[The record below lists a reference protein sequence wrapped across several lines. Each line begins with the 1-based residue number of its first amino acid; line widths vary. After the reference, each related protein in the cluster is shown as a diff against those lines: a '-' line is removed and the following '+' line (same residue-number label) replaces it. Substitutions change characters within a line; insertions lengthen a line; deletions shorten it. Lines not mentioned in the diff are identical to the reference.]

1 MGRARSRRRRGKTG
15 GAGSGGSGKGKGTG
29 GSRGRSSNNRGGQ
42 GKGGSGTG
50 GTGGSRGRSNNTRG
64 GQAKA
69 NRNQNMKANKAV
81 AKAKTVAK
89 VAGKLGKDFANDPK
103 GFPSRHLTGFIGEQP
118 ANATDLGS
126 RIGTSIANSPLAHKY
141 NQVDN
146 YVNPRHPRVLKRLQE
161 KTGRDYNTKIK
172 AGEINLSTKAL
183 ADFVGISDKDWYKN
197 NVPGFIRNARVNK
210 QLYGHPTV
218 KGWHSSQR
226 TGRGQGLKINKDIIK
241 ATLPIIEATKARQAQ
256 KDQQKAEEKALDK
269 QYKQDQAIYN
279 NNKKNMSVTISQS
292 TGGGSGPQ
300 QQSDSDWLNQ
310 QYLSK
315 FGRSADTKTKGG
327 ASYWLDQMA
336 KNPTTHSRDE
346 VARMLGASAEA
357 KSFAG
362 DGVVRPGGVR
372 RDQSVYSQGVAGQEY
387 AKHFQPGGALAGLN
401 SADTL
406 NQIAANTFKPMPEGS
421 ENEAGITAFPG
432 VDGGYFQFADQD
444 VVAQPTLPG
453 APKVPG
459 TDGWWSQ
466 FADADAFKKFLSEGQ
481 QPAKSDGM
489 GDFMKFMMLMNVMG
503 GGRGGGG
510 GYGGSQFG
518 YGGLNAGGV
527 QAAYDPMANL
537 QSMGTWFKDNFG
549 SGSGA
554 TTNTVNTGTA

>member
-161 KTGRDYNTKIK
+161 KTGRDYNTKVK
-172 AGEINLSTKAL
+172 AGEINLSTKAF
-183 ADFVGISDKDWYKN
+183 ADFVGISDKNWYKN
-197 NVPGFIRNARVNK
+197 KVPGFIRNARINK

-226 TGRGQGLKINKDIIK
+226 TGRGQGLKKDDLKIDQGPQAIK
-241 ATLPIIEATKARQAQ
+241 A
-256 KDQQKAEEKALDK
+256 QQKAEEKALDK
-269 QYKQDQAIYN
+269 QYKNDQAIYN
-279 NNKKNMSVTISQS
+279 NNKKNMSVTIGPS
-292 TGGGSGPQ
+292 TGSAVLGPQ
-300 QQSDSDWLNQ
+300 QQSDEEF
-310 QYLSK
+310 LSGAYNK
-315 FGRSADTKTKGG
+315 VFGRDFSKSKGG
-327 ASYWLDQMA
+327 GQYWLDQM
-336 KNPTTHSRDE
+336 KSNPTTHSRDE
-346 VARMLGASAEA
+346 VLRMLQGSDEGKKYAASGKVQIGGIDPT
-357 KSFAG
+357 KSISSQAGPGTWASHFA
-362 DGVVRPGGVR
+362 PGGVYEN
-372 RDQSVYSQGVAGQEY
+372 QNA
-387 AKHFQPGGALAGLN
+387 A
-401 SADTL
+401 SAAT
-406 NQIAANTFKPMPEGS
+406 QIAKDVGHTPSEAYFNTGVTDQTGADKTGTTIPKEVS
-421 ENEAGITAFPG
+421 E
-432 VDGGYFQFADQD
+432 
-444 VVAQPTLPG
+444 
-453 APKVPG
+453 
-459 TDGWWSQ
+459 GWWNQ
-466 FADADAFKKFLSEGQ
+466 FADADAFKKFLGEGQ
-481 QPAKSDGM
+481 QPAKQDGM
-489 GDFMKFMMLMNVMG
+489 GDFMKFMMLMNVM
-503 GGRGGGG
+503 RPGGGG
-510 GYGGSQFG
+510 GYGGGGSQFG
-518 YGGLNAGGV
+518 YGGLNPGGV
-527 QAAYDPMANL
+527 QAAYDPMKSL
-537 QSMGTWFKDNFG
+537 QGMGTWFKDNFG
-549 SGSGA
+549 SGGG
-554 TTNTVNTGTA
+554 TTTGTVNTN

>member
-15 GAGSGGSGKGKGTG
+15 GAGSGGSGSGKGTG

-161 KTGRDYNTKIK
+161 KTGRDYNTKVK
-172 AGEINLSTKAL
+172 AGEINLSTKAF
-183 ADFVGISDKDWYKN
+183 ADFVGISDKNWYKN
-197 NVPGFIRNARVNK
+197 NVPGFIRNARINK

-226 TGRGQGLKINKDIIK
+226 TGRGHGVKKDDLKIDQGPQAVK
-241 ATLPIIEATKARQAQ
+241 A
-256 KDQQKAEEKALDK
+256 QQKAEEKALDK
-269 QYKQDQAIYN
+269 QYKNDQAIYN
-279 NNKKNMSVTISQS
+279 NNKNNMSATTILPS

-300 QQSDSDWLNQ
+300 QGQSDADWLNQ

-315 FGRSADTKTKGG
+315 FGRSADTKTTGG
-327 ASYWLDQMA
+327 AKYWLDQMA
-336 KNPTTHSRDE
+336 KNPTSHSRDE

-387 AKHFQPGGALAGLN
+387 AKHFQPGGALAGQN
-401 SADTL
+401 SANTL
-406 NQIAANTFKPMPEGS
+406 NQIAANTYKPMPDS
-421 ENEAGITAFPG
+421 DDPQLTVMPG

-459 TDGWWSQ
+459 TEGWWSE

-481 QPAKSDGM
+481 QPAKQDGM
-489 GDFMKFMMLMNVMG
+489 GDFMKFMMLMNVM
-503 GGRGGGG
+503 RPGGGG
-510 GYGGSQFG
+510 GYGGGGGSQFG
-518 YGGLNAGGV
+518 YGGLNPGGV
-527 QAAYDPMANL
+527 QAAYDPMKSL
-537 QSMGTWFKDNFG
+537 QGMGTWFKDNFG
-549 SGSGA
+549 SGGG
-554 TTNTVNTGTA
+554 TTTGNLNTP

>member
-15 GAGSGGSGKGKGTG
+15 GQGSGGSGSGK
-29 GSRGRSSNNRGGQ
+29 
-42 GKGGSGTG
+42 

-118 ANATDLGS
+118 ANASDLGS

-146 YVNPRHPRVLKRLQE
+146 YVNPRHPRILKRLQE
-161 KTGRDYNTKIK
+161 KTGRDYNTKVK
-172 AGEINLSTKAL
+172 AGEINLSTKAF
-183 ADFVGISDKDWYKN
+183 ADFVGISDKNWYKN
-197 NVPGFIRNARVNK
+197 NVPGFIRNARINK

-226 TGRGQGLKINKDIIK
+226 TGRGHGLKINKDII
-241 ATLPIIEATKARQAQ
+241 EATQAKQAQ
-256 KDQQKAEEKALDK
+256 KAQQKAEEKALDK
-269 QYKQDQAIYN
+269 QYKNDQAIYN
-279 NNKKNMSVTISQS
+279 NNKNNMSATTILPS

-310 QYLSK
+310 HYRSK

-336 KNPTTHSRDE
+336 KNPTSHSRDE

-357 KSFAG
+357 KSF
-362 DGVVRPGGVR
+362 VVINLVPSICVTAPVCI
-372 RDQSVYSQGVAGQEY
+372 DTFVC
-387 AKHFQPGGALAGLN
+387 GATKPP
-401 SADTL
+401 SANL
-406 NQIAANTFKPMPEGS
+406 GIAAPPLM
-421 ENEAGITAFPG
+421 
-432 VDGGYFQFADQD
+432 
-444 VVAQPTLPG
+444 
-453 APKVPG
+453 
-459 TDGWWSQ
+459 
-466 FADADAFKKFLSEGQ
+466 
-481 QPAKSDGM
+481 PAK
-489 GDFMKFMMLMNVMG
+489 
-503 GGRGGGG
+503 
-510 GYGGSQFG
+510 
-518 YGGLNAGGV
+518 
-527 QAAYDPMANL
+527 
-537 QSMGTWFKDNFG
+537 
-549 SGSGA
+549 
-554 TTNTVNTGTA
+554 